1 MTIERLSEMYEGS
14 YTPVIIDG
22 VSYHKKVF
30 KSSKGLY
37 IRVGKGL
44 VYEKDIPVGEEV
56 TIK

>member
-1 MTIERLSEMYEGS
+1 MVIQRLSEMYEGS

-22 VSYHKKVF
+22 VSYHKEVF

-44 VYEKDIPVGEEV
+44 VYEKEIPIGEPV